1 VVWSLIVAGA
11 EQMRYLVGSMRLFE
25 PDPRERR
32 LFQALFLIVFVMT
45 ILLTAFFQTQVL
57 RGQQYAVRSEENR
70 LRPVVMP
77 APRGTIYDRNGEIV
91 ATSIPGFSLTLLPG
105 SEQTVQETL
114 EDLAPFLGLSKRG
127 IETLLAQRRLRPH
140 DLLTIT
146 EDATYAQ
153 VASIEERRTAFPNLL
168 VVDRPKRY
176 YPAGSAIG
184 HIIGYVSEITRE
196 ELTLPE
202 FRQAGYRQGRWI
214 GKAGIERQYEME
226 LAGRDGARF
235 VEVDAM
241 GRIVN
246 PRSTVGMRAPVP
258 GNDVQLTLDLELQKY
273 VEQIFPDTMRGSVV
287 AMVPSTGEIL
297 AMYSNPS
304 FDPNNF
310 VGGISSS
317 LWRALNTDP
326 GLPLLDRT
334 IVATYPPASTFKL
347 LTAAAGVAKGV
358 VNASSRM
365 PIPCGGGMAYAGRYF
380 KCWSSSGH
388 GSLDLASALEK
399 SCNVYFY
406 QLGIRVGFRDLVD
419 YATRVG
425 FGKPTGIDLPAE
437 KPGTFPSGPE
447 WFVQRFGYRPQP
459 SEVLSLAIGQGPND
473 LTLLRLAH
481 FYSAVAGNGTAPEPH
496 LVLRDDAGE
505 GPGAIDLGITEEG
518 LTALWAGLAQVIQ
531 PGGTGWLSSLRDWQL
546 YGKTGTAQ
554 NPHGEDHGLFVGF
567 SGAAGGPP
575 EIVVAAIIEHGLHG
589 SDVGPVVAK
598 AINNYLSRKHG
609 IPFDPQPTLAERFE
623 LGTASGYDKYP
634 APLVPMPR
642 TTPIPTANDS
652 AAAVETTGT

>member
-1 VVWSLIVAGA
+1 
-11 EQMRYLVGSMRLFE
+11 MYL
-25 PDPRERR
+25 
-32 LFQALFLIVFVMT
+32 ALFLIVAAMT
-45 ILLTAFFQTQVL
+45 VLTTAFFQTQVVE
-57 RGQQYAVRSEENR
+57 GQRYAMRSEENR
-70 LRPVVMP
+70 LRPVTMP
-77 APRGTIYDRNGEIV
+77 APRGTIYDRNGEVV

-105 SEQTVQETL
+105 SAETIRETL
-114 EDLAPFLGLSKRG
+114 EDLAPFLGLSGER
-127 IETLLAQRRLRPH
+127 IQALLKQRSQRPH

-184 HIIGYVSEITRE
+184 HIIGYVSEITKE
-196 ELTLPE
+196 ELELPVY
-202 FRQAGYRQGRWI
+202 RRAGYRQGRWV
-214 GKAGIERQYEME
+214 GKAGIERNYELE
-226 LAGRDGARF
+226 LAGTDGARF

-246 PRSTVGMRAPVP
+246 PRSTVGMRAPVA
-258 GNDVQLTLDLELQKY
+258 GNDVRLTLDLELQKY
-273 VEQIFPDTMRGSVV
+273 IETIFPDTMKGGVV

-304 FDPNNF
+304 FDPNDF
-310 VGGISSS
+310 VGGISSN
-317 LWRALNTDP
+317 LWKALNTDP
-326 GLPLLDRT
+326 RLPLLDRT

-347 LTAAAGVAKGV
+347 LTAAAGAAKGL
-358 VNASSRM
+358 VNADSRM

-388 GSLDLASALEK
+388 GSLTLASALEK

-406 QLGIRVGFRDLVD
+406 QLGIRLGFRGLID

-425 FGKPTGIDLPAE
+425 FGKPTGIDLPGE
-437 KPGTFPSGPE
+437 VSGTFPTGTE
-447 WFVQRFGYRPQP
+447 WWLKRFGYRPQP

-473 LTLLRLAH
+473 MTLLRLAY
-481 FYSAVAGNGTAPEPH
+481 FYSAVAGNGTAPAPH
-496 LVLRDDAGE
+496 LVIRE
-505 GPGAIDLGITEEG
+505 TGAAPDTAEASSIDLGLTTDG
-518 LTALWAGLAQVIQ
+518 LQALWKGLEMVIQ
-531 PGGTGWLSSLRDWQL
+531 PGGTGWLSSLEKWQL

-567 SGAAGGPP
+567 SGAPGGPP

-598 AINNYLSRKHG
+598 AINNYLSRVHNL
-609 IPFDPQPTLAERFE
+609 PFDPQPTLAERYE
-623 LGTASGYDKYP
+623 MGTAFGYDKYP
-634 APLVPMPR
+634 APLVPRPR
-642 TTPIPTANDS
+642 DAPLPPAADS
-652 AAAVETTGT
+652 TGSRR